1 MKFRGMLIAVIVL
14 AALTGTLYWSN
25 HHKPAETASADSSA
39 EPAPKILAL
48 TVADITAISIH
59 KKGEDSIVLTKDS
72 SGKWQITA
80 PKPLAAD
87 QDAVGNVLSPLAS
100 LSSDRLVE
108 SKAADLSQ
116 YGLAQ
121 PAVDVQITTK
131 DKKVT
136 DLQIGDDTPTGNG
149 AYATVVGDPRVFT
162 LASYSKASFV
172 RTLNDL
178 RERHLLPF
186 ESDKVSRIELQSK
199 KQTVE
204 FGRDK
209 SQWQIVKPSVLRADQ
224 SAVEDLLRNLH
235 DAKMDLAAGQDDKKL
250 SSAFNAGTP
259 FATAKVTDA
268 SGTQEL
274 QIRKNKDDYYAKS
287 TVIAGIY
294 KLSSS
299 TAPSL
304 DKSVDDFRNKKLF
317 DFGFA
322 DPDKVEIH
330 DGPKSYVLTHSGE
343 DWLSNGAKMDPESV
357 FPLFEKLRDLAAS
370 KFADGGFGAP
380 ILDVTVTSDSNKRVE
395 KVVISK
401 SGDKYIGKRENE
413 PALYELAASTVTDLQ
428 SAAAGLKPAPAPTP
442 APAKK

>member
-48 TVADITAISIH
+48 TVADITALSIH
-59 KKGEDSIVLTKDS
+59 KKGEDPIVLTKDS

-80 PKPLAAD
+80 PKALAAD
-87 QDAVGNVLSPLAS
+87 QDAVGNVISPLAA
-100 LSSDRLVE
+100 LNSDRLVE
-108 SKAADLSQ
+108 AKAADLSQ
-116 YGLAQ
+116 YGLSQ
-121 PAVDVQITTK
+121 PSVDVQITAK
-131 DKKVT
+131 DKKVSE
-136 DLQIGDDTPTGNG
+136 LLIGDDTPTGNG
-149 AYATVVGDPRVFT
+149 AYAAIAGDPRVFT
-162 LASYSKASFV
+162 MASYSKASFV

-186 ESDKVSRIELQSK
+186 ESDKVSRIELQAK
-199 KQTVE
+199 KQTLE

-235 DAKMDLAAGQDDKKL
+235 DAKMDLATGQDDKKL
-250 SSAFNAGTP
+250 SAAFNAGTP

-287 TVIAGIY
+287 TAIAGIY
-294 KLSSS
+294 KVASG
-299 TAPSL
+299 TAPGL

-330 DGPKSYVLTHSGE
+330 DGSKSYVLTHSGE
-343 DWLSNGAKMDPESV
+343 DWLSNGTKMDPESV
-357 FPLFEKLRDLAAS
+357 SPLFEKLRDLTAS

-395 KVVISK
+395 KVLISK
-401 SGDKYIGKRENE
+401 SGDKYIARRENE
-413 PALYELAASTVTDLQ
+413 PALYELTASSVTDLQ
-428 SAAAGLKPAPAPTP
+428 SAATGLKPAPTP
-442 APAKK
+442 APARK